1 MTTSGAGTRPRG
13 RQQPTQADVA
23 RVAGVSQTT
32 VSLVLTGQGVAARR
46 VSEAVRQRV
55 LRAIDVTG
63 YSVNLA
69 AQSLVGG
76 RTSIVGVYTFESVFP
91 TEAADFYHP
100 FLAGLEA
107 EAESLGIDLL
117 LFTSLTRRGRPGI
130 QRLRTADGCVLLGRH
145 SSETDLA
152 ELVRQGLPFSF
163 IGRREAQGHAVPYA
177 GADYAA
183 GTAEVVDHLL
193 DLGHRRIAFVSAYTG
208 HVSAADRLLGYRQA
222 TARAGT
228 NAVVF
233 DGAETNAGDV
243 IDEVRAAGMTAIVA
257 ASDMADS
264 LRRAAD
270 ERGLRIPE
278 DMSIARLG
286 DPESVVDAD
295 IDWTGFVI
303 PRVEMGAE
311 ALRIVLRQLS
321 DAGDE
326 PIQVL
331 IPCEFARG
339 STTGPPTAGPQQ

>member
-1 MTTSGAGTRPRG
+1 MRPRSG
-13 RQQPTQADVA
+13 SWPTQADVA

-32 VSLVLTGQGVAARR
+32 VSLVLTGQGVASRR

-76 RTSIVGVYTFESVFP
+76 RTSIIGVYTFESVFP
-91 TEAADFYHP
+91 TEAADFYYP

-117 LFTSLTRRGRPGI
+117 LFTSLTRRGRTGI

-152 ELVRQGLPFSF
+152 DLVRQGLPFAF
-163 IGRREAQGHAVPYA
+163 IGRREAHGHTVPYA

-183 GTAEVVDHLL
+183 ATAEVVDHLL

-208 HVSAADRLLGYRQA
+208 HVSAADRLLGYRRA

-228 NAVVF
+228 RAVVF
-233 DGAETNAGDV
+233 DGAETDAGDV

-257 ASDMADS
+257 ASDMADA
-264 LRRAAD
+264 LRRAMD
-270 ERGLRIPE
+270 DRGLRIPD

-286 DPESVVDAD
+286 DPETVVDAD
-295 IDWTGFVI
+295 LQWTGFVI

-311 ALRIVLRQLS
+311 AIRIVMRQLS
-321 DAGDE
+321 DAEDVLT
-326 PIQVL
+326 QVL

-339 STTGPPTAGPQQ
+339 STTGPPAAGSQP